1 MIDVARHFFTVD
13 EIKRHIDLA
22 AQYKINRVHLHL
34 SDDQGWRLEIK
45 KYPDLTLI
53 GGSTEVGGGPG
64 GQIENGEDLIEGVTR
79 EVLEESGIKISV
91 KKLAGVYSN
100 TKSYIGWDNETFVP
114 TKVIFDFLAV
124 KVDGE
129 LRESEES
136 IEVGWFSKNVVLDMI
151 KEPWIR
157 ERANDMI
164 NFNGQVVY
172 RVYSSRP
179 YEVYR
184 NEYI

>member
-1 MIDVARHFFTVD
+1 MVFPTHIVAAGALVTNERD
-13 EIKRHIDLA
+13 EVLLVKNPYR
-22 AQYKINRVHLHL
+22 
-34 SDDQGWRLEIK
+34 GWEF
-45 KYPDLTLI
+45 
-53 GGSTEVGGGPG
+53 PG

-79 EVLEESGIKISV
+79 EFFEESGIKVRV

-124 KVDGE
+124 KVEGE
-129 LRESEES
+129 LMVSQES

-151 KEPWIR
+151 KEPWIK
-157 ERANDMI
+157 ERANDML

-179 YEVYR
+179 YEIYR

>member
-1 MIDVARHFFTVD
+1 MVFPTHIVAAGALVINEKD
-13 EIKRHIDLA
+13 EVLLVKNPHR
-22 AQYKINRVHLHL
+22 
-34 SDDQGWRLEIK
+34 GWEF
-45 KYPDLTLI
+45 
-53 GGSTEVGGGPG
+53 PG

-79 EVLEESGIKISV
+79 EVFEESGIKITV

-124 KVDGE
+124 KGGGE
-129 LRESEES
+129 LRGSEES
-136 IEVGWFSKNVVLDMI
+136 IEVGWFNKSVALDMI
-151 KEPWIR
+151 KEPWIK
-157 ERANDMI
+157 ERAKDML

-184 NEYI
+184 DEYI